1 MTTNHSVE
9 NRAAAAEIWRDVIAY
24 EELPAGTGKTVRI
37 GALELA
43 LFRLTSGKVHA
54 VQNRCP
60 HKDGVLA
67 EGIVSGEF
75 VFCPMHDRKIHVPSG
90 EVQKPDDGCVHT
102 YAAKVEDGRVLIA
115 VPAEALLA
123 G

>member
-1 MTTNHSVE
+1 MSLLDTSATWV
-9 NRAAAAEIWRDVIAY
+9 DVVGY
-24 EELPAGTGKTVRI
+24 DELPASAGKTVRI
-37 GALELA
+37 GSLELA
-43 LFRLTSGKVHA
+43 VFRFTSGKVHA
-54 VQNRCP
+54 IQNRCP

-90 EVQKPDDGCVHT
+90 EVQKPDTGCVHT
-102 YAAKVEDGRVLIA
+102 YATKVEGGRVYIA
-115 VPAEALLA
+115 IPDIEALA

>member
-1 MTTNHSVE
+1 MNRSAE
-9 NRAAAAEIWRDVIAY
+9 NLAETEVRWVDVASY
-24 EELPAGTGKTVRI
+24 DELPAGTGKTVRI

-54 VQNRCP
+54 VHNRCP

-90 EVQKPDDGCVHT
+90 EVQKPDDGCVRT
-102 YAAKVEDGRVLIA
+102 YEAKVENGRVHIA
-115 VPAEALLA
+115 VPGEAH
-123 G
+123 